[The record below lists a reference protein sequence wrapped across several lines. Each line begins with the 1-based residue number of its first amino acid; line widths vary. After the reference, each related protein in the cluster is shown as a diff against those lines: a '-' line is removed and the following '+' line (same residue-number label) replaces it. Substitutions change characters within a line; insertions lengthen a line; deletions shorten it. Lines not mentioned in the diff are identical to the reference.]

1 MASGND
7 PLVLKIYLTEND
19 LASYKSFKFAANTK
33 VSEAVEIIRQKAVP
47 DKIHDKWGL
56 FVSYEEK
63 SAGGFWMENDKP
75 LIHYPLTS
83 KNSIEFKAQVT
94 IMVVTD
100 IDGDVKKK
108 VKLDL
113 NNLVGDMVSIFV
125 FY

>member
-1 MASGND
+1 MASASD

-19 LASYKSFKFAANTK
+19 TASYKSFKFTATTK
-33 VSEAVEIIRQKAVP
+33 VSEAVEIIRQKALP

-63 SAGGFWMENDKP
+63 NAGGFWMESDK
-75 LIHYPLTS
+75 LLTHYPLTS

-94 IMVVTD
+94 IMVITD

-113 NNLVGDMVSIFV
+113 NNLVGDMVDFFV
-125 FY
+125 